1 MATLYELTEEYRQ
14 LLEMMEDDSVDPE
27 VLQDTLEGVGGEI
40 EAKAD
45 NCAKLIRELNGVA
58 SVIERLKARKDVIS
72 NNADRVKKYLEKAM
86 LDTGKRKFKT
96 ALFGFNI
103 QKNPASVV
111 VDREDK
117 IPEEYWI
124 KQDPKL
130 DKASLKKW
138 LKDNPE
144 DFAHLEQSEGLRI
157 R

>member
-1 MATLYELTEEYRQ
+1 MINEE
-14 LLEMMEDDSVDPE
+14 
-27 VLQDTLEGVGGEI
+27 
-40 EAKAD
+40 
-45 NCAKLIRELNGVA
+45 
-58 SVIERLKARKDVIS
+58 IERLKARKDVIS

-86 LDTGKRKFKT
+86 IDTGKRKFKT

-111 VDREDK
+111 IDQEDK

-130 DKASLKKW
+130 DKALLKKW

>member
-1 MATLYELTEEYRQ
+1 MINEE
-14 LLEMMEDDSVDPE
+14 
-27 VLQDTLEGVGGEI
+27 
-40 EAKAD
+40 
-45 NCAKLIRELNGVA
+45 
-58 SVIERLKARKDVIS
+58 IERLKVRKDVIS

-86 LDTGKRKFKT
+86 IDTGKRKFKT

-111 VDREDK
+111 VDQEDK

-138 LKDNPE
+138 LKDNPA